1 MFTISKLK
9 NKKCET
15 GFIFPFISPN
25 LRQVFYFIEKIY
37 FLTTLTKK
45 IKKTMIKTSEV
56 PTSDNSSNSL
66 H

>member
-15 GFIFPFISPN
+15 GFISPN

-45 IKKTMIKTSEV
+45 IKKNHDKNE
-56 PTSDNSSNSL
+56 
-66 H
+66 

>member
-15 GFIFPFISPN
+15 GFISPN

-37 FLTTLTKK
+37 FLTTLAKK
-45 IKKTMIKTSEV
+45 KKTHDKNEWG
-56 PTSDNSSNSL
+56 P
-66 H
+66 HFW

>member
-15 GFIFPFISPN
+15 GFIFAFISPN

-45 IKKTMIKTSEV
+45 KKKKNYDKNEWG
-56 PTSDNSSNSL
+56 P
-66 H
+66 HFW

>member
-15 GFIFPFISPN
+15 GFISPN